1 MRLLPFG
8 QRRTDRSLRLPKREL
23 AVIRRWLEASASAE
37 LAGATPCVADSLRLP
52 PAERRGA
59 DRQQLRATAEVRPIS
74 AGGIGLVR
82 PALVRDVS
90 PDGIALRLSE
100 ALPAGQRVSLELHP
114 PSNIA
119 PRRFRRAD
127 RPVHLLAIIRYCR
140 PEGDGFVAGCSIGIE
155 WADSLANEMF
165 PPDLRRRTA

>member
-8 QRRTDRSLRLPKREL
+8 QRKTDRSLRFPKREL
-23 AVIRRWLEASASAE
+23 AVIRRWLEASASAD
-37 LAGATPCVADSLRLP
+37 LAATPSVEDSLRLP
-52 PAERRGA
+52 AAERRGA
-59 DRQQLRATAEVRPIS
+59 DRRQLRATAEVRPIS

-90 PDGIALRLSE
+90 PDGIALHLAE

-114 PSNIA
+114 PSNLP

-127 RPVHLLAIIRYCR
+127 GPVHLLAIVRYCR
-140 PEGDGFVAGCSIGIE
+140 AEGEGFVAGCSIGVE
-155 WADSLANEMF
+155 WADSLANQMF